1 MASTSL
7 TTSTRCKI
15 LWQVCLGERLGA
27 WTWADYSESE
37 NANIESVYR
46 YTQDRPPL
54 ILEHDDATW
63 TVDLINMIQ
72 VNDETGTSRKIRRI
86 VVLA

>member
-7 TTSTRCKI
+7 TTSAICKI

-27 WTWADYSESE
+27 WTWADYSDSANE
-37 NANIESVYR
+37 NIESVYR

-54 ILEHDDATW
+54 ILEHAAFT
-63 TVDLINMIQ
+63 M
-72 VNDETGTSRKIRRI
+72 TGTISKTASA
-86 VVLA
+86 V

>member
-15 LWQVCLGERLGA
+15 VWQVCLGERLGA
-27 WTWADYSESE
+27 WTWADYSDME
-37 NANIESVYR
+37 NENIESVYR
-46 YTQDRPPL
+46 YTSDRPPL
-54 ILEHDDATW
+54 TLEHDGATW

-86 VVLA
+86 AVLS

>member
-7 TTSTRCKI
+7 TTSSRCKI

-27 WTWADYSESE
+27 WTWADYRDSE
-37 NANIESVYR
+37 NENIESVFR
-46 YTQDRPPL
+46 YTADRPRL

-72 VNDETGTSRKIRRI
+72 VNDETGASRKIRR
-86 VVLA
+86 VAVLS

>member
-27 WTWADYSESE
+27 WTWADYSDSE
-37 NANIESVYR
+37 NENIESVYR
-46 YTQDRPPL
+46 YTADRPPL
-54 ILEHDDATW
+54 ILEHDDATG
-63 TVDLINMIQ
+63 TIDLINMIQ
-72 VNDETGTSRKIRRI
+72 VNDETDTSRKIRR
-86 VVLA
+86 VAVLS